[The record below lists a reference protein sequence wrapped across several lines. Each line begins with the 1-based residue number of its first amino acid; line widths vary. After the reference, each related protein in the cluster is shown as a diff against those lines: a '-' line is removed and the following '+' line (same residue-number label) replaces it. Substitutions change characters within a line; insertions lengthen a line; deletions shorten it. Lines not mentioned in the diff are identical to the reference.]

1 MDTYTKGGTAWLRY
15 AAILFILFTLVPALP
30 AQEIIEET
38 VTVSEPALDSGNTA
52 WILTS
57 SLLVLLMSIPGIALF
72 YGGLVRQKNVLS
84 VIMQTLFIVGL
95 LSAIAGH
102 STRVSPSRVT
112 PWHASWEGSIR
123 HSCTES
129 PSIH

>member
-15 AAILFILFTLVPALP
+15 AAILFMLFTLVPALP

-72 YGGLVRQKNVLS
+72 SLDCLW
-84 VIMQTLFIVGL
+84 L
-95 LSAIAGH
+95 
-102 STRVSPSRVT
+102 
-112 PWHASWEGSIR
+112 
-123 HSCTES
+123 
-129 PSIH
+129 